1 MGCFLGPPDV
11 CQLKAAVLSKSSTLT
26 GVVVRPLENVLGPHG
41 PRQVMYAF
49 DLETGR
55 AVSYQLLRS
64 MKDVSL
70 SLSGSNQARKGRLVN
85 ALAVRGDERR
95 DTLR

>member
-1 MGCFLGPPDV
+1 
-11 CQLKAAVLSKSSTLT
+11 
-26 GVVVRPLENVLGPHG
+26 
-41 PRQVMYAF
+41 MYAF
-49 DLETGR
+49 DLETGM
-55 AVSYQLLRS
+55 AVSYRLLLS
-64 MKDVSL
+64 TSGVSH

>member
-1 MGCFLGPPDV
+1 MGCFLGLPSV
-11 CQLKAAVLSKSSTLT
+11 CRLKAAVLSKSSTLT

-49 DLETGR
+49 DLETER
-55 AVSYQLLRS
+55 TVSYQLLSSRRLS
-64 MKDVSL
+64 P

-85 ALAVRGDERR
+85 ALAVRGDEGR